1 MAKKPPPAPAVP
13 SSNTTGQALALDPY
27 NLSLQGYGDLANQ
40 PIQGSGTFFG
50 ITIPESRPLGYK
62 NGKPVQGPP
71 GYERAPFV
79 PARGSTLTATQSI
92 QAFTHMTGSQL
103 AQVQDQLYRAGYYSA
118 NYVPKYGQLNAEDIS
133 AFRIMMIGLASNPS
147 QATLSDYLNQSAQAG
162 DSHGLG
168 RRSPLVVKLTNP
180 DDLRV
185 TLQKTVQ
192 DLYGGNL
199 PETDVQSFISAFQS
213 SQAAEQTAA
222 YTAGGFNPETGQA
235 DLSGTLNGGGTVTA
249 PASPTAAAEQY
260 VRTKYPNQVAATQF
274 GNAMD
279 SIITTLKNPAA

>member
-1 MAKKPPPAPAVP
+1 MAPKPPKAPTVP
-13 SSNTTGQALALDPY
+13 VNGSAISQDPY
-27 NLSLQGYGDLANQ
+27 NLSLQGYGDLANV
-40 PIQGSGTFFG
+40 PIQGSNAFFG
-50 ITIPESRPLGYK
+50 LATQTSGGY
-62 NGKPVQGPP
+62 NGKQLALT
-71 GYERAPFV
+71 EKQRAAYAPQ
-79 PARGSTLTATQSI
+79 PTAPLTATQSI
-92 QAFTHMTGSQL
+92 QAFTHMTGAQL
-103 AQVQDQLYRAGYYSA
+103 AQIQDQLYRSGYYSA

-147 QATLSDYLNQSAQAG
+147 QATLSDYLNHSAQAG

-168 RRSPLVVKLTNP
+168 RRTPLVVKLANP

-199 PETDVQSFISAFQS
+199 PEADVQNFISAFQS

-222 YTAGGFNPETGQA
+222 YAAGGFNPETGQA
-235 DLSGTLNGGGTVTA
+235 DMTGTPTSGGTVTA
-249 PASPTAAAEQY
+249 PASPTAAAETY

-274 GNAMD
+274 GNAMN
-279 SIITTLKNPAA
+279 SIINTLKNPAV